1 MTAKNILTAKWRHI
15 IMESSKNK
23 EVEIVEKEYDRYDC
37 LRFELFETLIPA
49 MLYKGTEKEKNEFF
63 GFLKQ
68 DGKAFIHAM
77 YQTLCEEDNL
87 PYPHEK
93 AEFEVEVI
101 ERRGVNILQI
111 LLPPY
116 NPNIS
121 DILRAYLLFAKC
133 GDSTDTRRYFVI
145 KRFKNGKIFILYAN
159 PEWEQLLGEEL
170 TEHTGD
176 MEYEYWKLVRT
187 YAKAILLDMKNG
199 ILV

>member
-1 MTAKNILTAKWRHI
+1 MTAYNQRQKNT
-15 IMESSKNK
+15 
-23 EVEIVEKEYDRYDC
+23 EVENMGKEHDRYDC
-37 LRFELFETLIPA
+37 LRYELFETLIPV

-77 YQTLCEEDNL
+77 YQTLCEEDDL

-93 AEFEVEVI
+93 ADCEVEVF
-101 ERRGVNILQI
+101 ERGGVNILQI
-111 LLPPY
+111 LLPPH

-121 DILRAYLLFAKC
+121 DILRAYLLFAKR

-145 KRFKNGKIFILYAN
+145 KQFKNGKIFILHTSS
-159 PEWEQLLGEEL
+159 ECEQLLGEEL

-176 MEYEYWKLVRT
+176 MEYEYWRLVRT
-187 YAKAILLDMKNG
+187 YAKVILLDMKNE

>member
-1 MTAKNILTAKWRHI
+1 MG
-15 IMESSKNK
+15 
-23 EVEIVEKEYDRYDC
+23 KEYDGYDC

-49 MLYKGTEKEKNEFF
+49 MLYKGTEKDKNEFF

-68 DGKAFIHAM
+68 DGKAFIHDM
-77 YQTLCEEDNL
+77 YQTLCEEDGL

-93 AEFEVEVI
+93 AEFEAEVI
-101 ERRGVNILQI
+101 ERGGVNILQI

-121 DILRAYLLFAKC
+121 DILRAYLLFAKH
-133 GDSTDTRRYFVI
+133 GDSIDTRRYFVI

-159 PEWEQLLGEEL
+159 PQCEQLLEEEL

-187 YAKAILLDMKNG
+187 YAKVILLDMKNE